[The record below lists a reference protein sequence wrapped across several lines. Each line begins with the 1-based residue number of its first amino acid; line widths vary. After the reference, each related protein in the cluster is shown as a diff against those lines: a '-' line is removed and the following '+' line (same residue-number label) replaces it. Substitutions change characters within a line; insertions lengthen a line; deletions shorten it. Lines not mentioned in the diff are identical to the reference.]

1 MEKIRKLIL
10 CAKGKEKMKEPLV
23 SIIVPIY
30 NIQNYLSKCIHS
42 LVKQSYEN
50 LEIILVDDGST
61 DQSSSICRDYAIH
74 DSRIQFI
81 TQKNQGVVQ
90 ARNNG
95 FKCSSGSYI
104 MFVDGDDYIDEH
116 MVESMVKMQQKYQV
130 DIVSCQ
136 YYDDNEKGVNKS
148 VIRPTPGYYNR
159 EKIIRLIQDIFL
171 YDFRIKMEGV
181 PSFLWGN
188 LFSRHL
194 IPPILEVGNGLA
206 YNEDQVGKL
215 QAFYLAEK
223 IYIMEDALYY
233 YVGHSGQTMRS
244 YNIRFWTDLPLY
256 FERIKCIDSKHYLDK
271 QIPERAFILLKMLL
285 KMEYTRPNNSVWNQY
300 NAVKKHFSPFLYKL
314 AIKAEYEKMTQK
326 EKLQYKLIQ
335 HKWLFLY
342 GIFIYINLRR

>member
-1 MEKIRKLIL
+1 MRKAKKI
-10 CAKGKEKMKEPLV
+10 KMKEPLV

-30 NIQNYLSKCIHS
+30 NIQNYLSKCICS
-42 LVKQSYEN
+42 LVKQSYKN

-61 DQSSSICRDYAIH
+61 DKSQSICRGYAMR

-81 TQKNQGVVQ
+81 TQTNQGVVQ

-104 MFVDGDDYIDEH
+104 MFVDGDDYIDKRMIEL
-116 MVESMVKMQQKYQV
+116 MIKMQQKYQV

-159 EKIIRLIQDIFL
+159 KKIIELIQDTFL
-171 YDFRIKMEGV
+171 YNSHIKMEGV
-181 PSFLWGN
+181 PSFLCGN

-194 IPPILEVGNGLA
+194 IQPILAVGSGLI

-215 QAFYLAEK
+215 QAFYLAK
-223 IYIMEDALYY
+223 NIYVMEDALYY

-244 YNIRFWTDLPLY
+244 YNIRFWTDLPVY
-256 FERIKCIDSKHYLDK
+256 FERIRKIDNKHYLDK

-285 KMEYTRPNNSVWNQY
+285 KMEYTRPKYSVWNQY
-300 NAVKKHFSPFLYKL
+300 TAVKKHFSPFLYKL
-314 AIKAEYEKMTQK
+314 AMKAQYEKMTRK

-335 HKWLFLY
+335 HQYLFFY
-342 GIFIYINLRR
+342 GIFIYINLKR